1 MKEVEQI
8 CPLED
13 LQTLLEN
20 QIEMLRKSNFS
31 AVEALAEKAELLVR
45 EIVKTKEFEQPK
57 FAEKRNQVMKLY
69 KTMELMAEAGKD
81 SVAKQLKQVAN
92 GKKTLRKYRNMSLI

>member
-1 MKEVEQI
+1 MNAVEQI
-8 CPLED
+8 CPLD
-13 LQTLLEN
+13 NLQTLLEN

-31 AVEALAEKAELLVR
+31 AVEALSQKAELLVI

-57 FAEKRNQVMKLY
+57 FAENRNQVMKLY

-81 SVAKQLKQVAN
+81 SVAKQLKQVVN